1 MSSPDRPILG
11 SSSRLILHRPAISR
25 SADDTACGRVYRG
38 TVSTRR
44 IHLARLSVD
53 AVRLDWVLAGLF
65 TVLLQVEVWV
75 TGPVPHPIPTSV
87 LCSLV
92 TLSVAVRRR
101 YPEVVGIGAGL
112 LADLFAG
119 VWGPPSVISY
129 GLAWMCCMYAFAV
142 WARPRWFGI
151 GLVAIA
157 LGGLA
162 TIPADP
168 SAYKTTVQFVVVS
181 TVVILLVHRLVGDRE
196 RRMRMAERER
206 ELAGR
211 EAVVEERARIAREL
225 HDVIAHHVSMIV
237 LQAGAERRVLDES
250 DSSRE
255 VLETIERTG
264 RSALAETR
272 RLLGMLRSEEDDPLA
287 PQPRLRDVPLL
298 IGQVREA
305 GLPVELDIEGTQP
318 ELPAGIELSAY
329 RIVQEALTN
338 ALKYAGD
345 AHARVRIAY
354 RPESIEIEVSDD
366 GPGQPAAA
374 GGHGLVG
381 MRERVAL
388 YGGRFTAGRGETGGF
403 TVQVTLPVT

>member
-1 MSSPDRPILG
+1 VSSPDRPIFR
-11 SSSRLILHRPAISR
+11 SSGRLILRRPGISR
-25 SADDTACGRVYRG
+25 SADDTARRG
-38 TVSTRR
+38 IYGGAVSTRE
-44 IHLARLSVD
+44 IHLGRLSVD
-53 AVRLDWVLAGLF
+53 AVRLDWAFAAVF

-75 TGPVPHPIPTSV
+75 TGPVDNPVAAS
-87 LCSLV
+87 LLGSLV
-92 TLSVAVRRR
+92 TLGVAVRRR
-101 YPEVVGIGAGL
+101 YPELVGIGAGL

-129 GLAWMCCMYAFAV
+129 GLAWMFCMYAFAV
-142 WARPRWFGI
+142 WARPRWFAA

-157 LGGLA
+157 VGGLVSVA
-162 TIPADP
+162 GPV
-168 SAYKTTVQFVVVS
+168 SLQNTVQFVVVS

-196 RRMRMAERER
+196 RRVRMADRER
-206 ELAGR
+206 ELASR

-264 RSALAETR
+264 RSALSETR
-272 RLLGMLRSEEDDPLA
+272 RLLGMLRAEEEDPLA
-287 PQPRLRDVPLL
+287 PQPRLRDVPTL

-305 GLPVELDIEGTQP
+305 GLPVELEVEGSPP
-318 ELPAGIELSAY
+318 ELSAGVELSAY

-338 ALKYAGD
+338 ALKHAGD
-345 AHARVRIAY
+345 AHARVRISY
-354 RPESIEIEVSDD
+354 GPESVEIEVSDD
-366 GPGQPAAA
+366 GPGHPESG

-388 YGGRFTAGRGETGGF
+388 YGGRFAAGPGEAGGF
-403 TVQVTLPVT
+403 TVHVSLPVT